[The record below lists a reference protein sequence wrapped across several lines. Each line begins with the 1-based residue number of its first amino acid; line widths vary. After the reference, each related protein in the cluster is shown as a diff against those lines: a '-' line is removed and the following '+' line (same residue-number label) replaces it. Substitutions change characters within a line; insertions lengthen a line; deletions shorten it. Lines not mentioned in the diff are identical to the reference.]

1 MFVELHLGFLSLNPS
16 SMTGF
21 LTGVDCASAGGTKT
35 TQQNVLNSPTHF
47 GITEEVPKL
56 QGPPMNG
63 SGMAWGRFD
72 LGLGRPAVASSEV
85 RR

>member
-1 MFVELHLGFLSLNPS
+1 MSVELHLGFLSPNPS

-21 LTGVDCASAGGTKT
+21 LTRVDCASAGGTKT
-35 TQQNVLNSPTHF
+35 TQQNGLNSPTHF
-47 GITEEVPKL
+47 EITEEARKP

-63 SGMAWGRFD
+63 SGMAWGRYD